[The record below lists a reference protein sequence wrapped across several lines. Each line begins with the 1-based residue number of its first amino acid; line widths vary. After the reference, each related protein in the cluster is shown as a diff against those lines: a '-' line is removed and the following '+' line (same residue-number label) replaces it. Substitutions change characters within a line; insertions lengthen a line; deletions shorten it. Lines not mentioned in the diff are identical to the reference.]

1 MSQSSLIPIRTRD
14 EIEVEKLLTTIQA
27 KRDQVAEMTLE
38 LEELKLDMRRFER
51 EYSARV
57 GRFYIELDKVELLT
71 KEQRLRLR
79 LLKEG
84 VSPGSL
90 EMEKRIASC
99 FRSERGRLADY
110 EREIDSEEDAF
121 TQSKTE
127 TISAEKMKQLRG
139 LYLRL
144 AKTYHPDKA
153 NCDDEQDE
161 RKQMM
166 MLINRAYEDGDI
178 QTLKRI
184 NIKVEPDAE
193 STTET
198 TQQRR
203 KRLTQEINRLM
214 RVLGE
219 LRLEINRIKSSKTF
233 QFKQEVK
240 RSRESGADLLTS
252 LVRDLQQKINANK
265 RRLAV
270 LIERFNQFNEKLV
283 ENQVNMR

>member
-1 MSQSSLIPIRTRD
+1 
-14 EIEVEKLLTTIQA
+14 
-27 KRDQVAEMTLE
+27 
-38 LEELKLDMRRFER
+38 
-51 EYSARV
+51 
-57 GRFYIELDKVELLT
+57 
-71 KEQRLRLR
+71 
-79 LLKEG
+79 
-84 VSPGSL
+84 
-90 EMEKRIASC
+90 
-99 FRSERGRLADY
+99 
-110 EREIDSEEDAF
+110 
-121 TQSKTE
+121 
-127 TISAEKMKQLRG
+127 
-139 LYLRL
+139 
-144 AKTYHPDKA
+144 
-153 NCDDEQDE
+153 
-161 RKQMM
+161 M

-184 NIKVEPDAE
+184 NIKVEPDVE

-270 LIERFNQFNEKLV
+270 LIERFNQFNKKLV
-283 ENQVNMR
+283 ETR